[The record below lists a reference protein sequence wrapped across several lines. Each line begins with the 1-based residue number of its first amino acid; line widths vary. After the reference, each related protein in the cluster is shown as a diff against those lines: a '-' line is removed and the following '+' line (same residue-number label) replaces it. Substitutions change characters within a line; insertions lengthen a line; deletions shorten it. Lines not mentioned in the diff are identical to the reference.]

1 MMIESEPRV
10 AALQINSE
18 DQAVLGTKLLQTMQ
32 QSIYANRMRVAPRRI
47 KELVQEEIVLLQEF
61 LVADDKDRV
70 RERGKHLAREGLGP
84 QAMINLSSTLRLSCW
99 EIARHQQNVS
109 EVVAAI
115 EDYTVA
121 LLDGFL
127 TMYEQ
132 ELCREQQRTHEAF
145 VRSLSS

>member
-1 MMIESEPRV
+1 
-10 AALQINSE
+10 
-18 DQAVLGTKLLQTMQ
+18 
-32 QSIYANRMRVAPRRI
+32 MRVAPRRI

-127 TMYEQ
+127 TTYEQ